1 MPPNRRHKVSLGFLI
16 MSLNSRFGAIVFI
29 ALCLGMSTG
38 CTRGPSAEADA
49 AGGNKKDGAVPVE
62 VAPVQLGDIEATV
75 RSAYYLEA
83 EENVKVLSRTSN
95 RVAKLL
101 VEEGD
106 RVELGQLLAQ
116 LEDGI
121 QRTQFEKAQVRV
133 DKARE
138 EYTRQKSLFDQSL
151 ISEEVFKN
159 AQFELRQLELALD
172 DARRDLDYT
181 RVQAP
186 ISGTIVARLVNLGDL
201 VSLNQHVFDLVDMSS
216 LVARIYVPEQELSR
230 IVVGQPARVTS
241 TAMGDQVFD
250 GFVKRIAPV
259 VESRSGTVKVTVGF
273 HAVGPLRPGM
283 YVSVDIVT
291 AKRSDAILIPKRA
304 IVYDGEQ
311 MFVFRWRDGD
321 LVERIRV
328 MPNLVEE
335 ENVEPVSGIA
345 VGDLIVV
352 AGQSGLKDGARV
364 RVLVTGESGV
374 PGPGN
379 TGEPAGH
386 E

>member
-1 MPPNRRHKVSLGFLI
+1 
-16 MSLNSRFGAIVFI
+16 MSVNSRFGAIV
-29 ALCLGMSTG
+29 LLMWCLGMGTG
-38 CTRGPSAEADA
+38 CGRAPSVEPGAV
-49 AGGNKKDGAVPVE
+49 GGDKKDGAVPVE
-62 VAPVQLGDIEATV
+62 VAPVRLGEIEATV

-95 RVAKLL
+95 RVVKLL

-106 RVELGQLLAQ
+106 RVESGQLLAQ

-151 ISEEVFKN
+151 ISEEVYKN
-159 AQFELRQLELALD
+159 AQFELRQLELALE

-181 RVQAP
+181 QVRAP
-186 ISGTIVARLVNLGDL
+186 ISGTIAARLVNLGDL
-201 VSLNQHVFDLVDMSS
+201 VSLNQHLFDLVDMSS
-216 LVARIYVPEQELSR
+216 LVARIYVPEQEMPR
-230 IVVGQPARVTS
+230 IAVGQPARVVS
-241 TAMGDQVFD
+241 TAAGDQVFD

-273 HAVGPLRPGM
+273 HDVAGLRPGM
-283 YVSVDIVT
+283 YVTVDIVT
-291 AKRSDAILIPKRA
+291 AKRPDAILIPKRA

-311 MFVFRWRDGD
+311 MFVFRLKDGD
-321 LVERIRV
+321 VVERVRLA
-328 MPNLVEE
+328 PNLVEE
-335 ENVEPVSGIA
+335 ENVEPVSGFA

-364 RVLVTGESGV
+364 RVLVTGEADV
-374 PGPGN
+374 PSLGN
-379 TGEPAGH
+379 TGETAGR

>member
-1 MPPNRRHKVSLGFLI
+1 
-16 MSLNSRFGAIVFI
+16 
-29 ALCLGMSTG
+29 
-38 CTRGPSAEADA
+38 
-49 AGGNKKDGAVPVE
+49 
-62 VAPVQLGDIEATV
+62 
-75 RSAYYLEA
+75 
-83 EENVKVLSRTSN
+83 
-95 RVAKLL
+95 